1 MIRAPAL
8 LVALLLGLTAPAT
21 SPAWATVA
29 EDAAQAAADLA
40 SAVTALQDAD
50 GARDRVAALTRTIK
64 AYESGL
70 AVLREALRQAS
81 LREAQLTRQFQT
93 KRDRVA
99 QLVGILARIDPDPGP
114 LLLLHPAGPLGTVRS
129 GMMLA
134 DVTPALQAEADLLRT
149 DLAELAQLR
158 SLQTAAGQTLAT
170 GLQAAQSART
180 ALSQAMSDRTELPKR
195 FTEDAGVLRGLLES
209 ADTLEAFASGL
220 TLDDS
225 AQTGFAEAK
234 GTLPLPALGRVLL
247 RPGEADATGTA
258 RPGVTLA
265 TRPLALV
272 TTPWPATLR
281 YRGPLLDY
289 GNVMILEPGGGYLLI
304 LAGLDTVYGEV
315 GDVIA
320 AGAPVGLM
328 GSPTSGTAGSDTAD
342 ILSPT
347 GPGAQDGDGTA
358 GSETLYLELRLG
370 AKPVDPTEWFAALGE

>member
-1 MIRAPAL
+1 MIRA
-8 LVALLLGLTAPAT
+8 LVLLLALTAPAQ
-21 SPAWATVA
+21 AAVA
-29 EDAAQAAADLA
+29 DEAAAAAADLQ
-40 SAVTALQDAD
+40 SAVVALQQAV

-70 AVLREALRQAS
+70 AALREALRQAS

-134 DVTPALQAEADLLRT
+134 DVTPALHAEAELLRR
-149 DLAELAQLR
+149 DLAELGQLQ
-158 SLQTAAGQTLAT
+158 SLQLAAGQTLAT
-170 GLQAAQSART
+170 GLQAAQTART
-180 ALSQAMSDRTELPKR
+180 ALSQAISDRTDLPRR
-195 FTEDAGVLRGLLES
+195 FTEDPDVLRGLLES
-209 ADTLEAFASGL
+209 ADTLDAFASGL
-220 TLDDS
+220 TLDDR
-225 AQTGFAEAK
+225 ARTGFADAR
-234 GTLPLPALGRVLL
+234 GTLPLPVLGRVLL
-247 RPGEADATGTA
+247 RPGEVGASGTA

-272 TTPWPATLR
+272 TAPWPATIR

-289 GNVMILEPGGGYLLI
+289 GNVMILEPGGGYLLVM
-304 LAGLDTVYGEV
+304 AGLDTVYGEV

-328 GSPTSGTAGSDTAD
+328 GSTAAGDTDLLAAE
-342 ILSPT
+342 
-347 GPGAQDGDGTA
+347 GPGARNGDELRDGTA

-370 AKPVDPTEWFAALGE
+370 AQPVDPMEWFAALAALEE

>member
-1 MIRAPAL
+1 MIRLPTL
-8 LVALLLGLTAPAT
+8 MVALLLAMTFPAQ
-21 SPAWATVA
+21 ADVA
-29 EDAAQAAADLA
+29 EDAAKAAADLQ
-40 SAVTALQDAD
+40 SAVAALQEAES
-50 GARDRVAALTRTIK
+50 ARDRVAALTRTIK

-70 AVLREALRQAS
+70 AALREALRQAT
-81 LREAQLTRQFQT
+81 LRETQLTRQFQA

-134 DVTPALQAEADLLRT
+134 DVTPALQAEAEVLRR
-149 DLAELAQLR
+149 DLAELAQLQ
-158 SLQTAAGQTLAT
+158 SLQAAAGQTLAT

-180 ALSQAMSDRTELPKR
+180 ALSQAMSDRTELPQR
-195 FTEDAGVLRGLLES
+195 FTEDKGVLRGLLES

-220 TLDDS
+220 SLDD
-225 AQTGFAEAK
+225 APQTGFESAR

-247 RPGEADATGTA
+247 RPGEVDATGTA

-272 TTPWPATLR
+272 TTPWPATIR

-304 LAGLDTVYGEV
+304 MAGLDTVYGDV

-320 AGAPVGLM
+320 AGAPIGLM
-328 GSPTSGTAGSDTAD
+328 GSATSNASD
-342 ILSPT
+342 ILAPSGAGAPDA
-347 GPGAQDGDGTA
+347 AQDRDGTA

>member
-1 MIRAPAL
+1 MTLRTLAVLFAL
-8 LVALLLGLTAPAT
+8 TGQAH
-21 SPAWATVA
+21 ATVA
-29 EDAAQAAADLA
+29 EDAARAAADLA
-40 SAVTALQDAD
+40 TAVTALQEAD
-50 GARDRVAALTRTIK
+50 GARDRVTALTRTIR

-70 AVLREALRQAS
+70 AVLREALRQAT
-81 LREAQLTRQFQT
+81 LREAQLTRAFQA
-93 KRDRVA
+93 KRDRIA

-134 DVTPALQAEADLLRT
+134 DVTPALQAEADLLRR
-149 DLAELAQLR
+149 DLAELGQLQ
-158 SLQTAAGQTLAT
+158 SLQTAAGQTLAA

-180 ALSQAMSDRTELPKR
+180 ALSQAISDRTELPKR
-195 FTEDAGVLRGLLES
+195 FTEDPDVLRGLLES
-209 ADTLEAFASGL
+209 ADTLDAFASGL

-225 AQTGFAEAK
+225 AQTGFADAK

-247 RPGEADATGTA
+247 RPGEAGATGTA
-258 RPGVTLA
+258 RPGVTLT

-272 TTPWPATLR
+272 TTPWPATIR

-320 AGAPVGLM
+320 AGVPVGLM
-328 GSPTSGTAGSDTAD
+328 GTTAPGNADLLGTAGA
-342 ILSPT
+342 
-347 GPGAQDGDGTA
+347 GAQDLAQDRDGTA

-370 AKPVDPTEWFAALGE
+370 AKPVDPMQWFAALKE